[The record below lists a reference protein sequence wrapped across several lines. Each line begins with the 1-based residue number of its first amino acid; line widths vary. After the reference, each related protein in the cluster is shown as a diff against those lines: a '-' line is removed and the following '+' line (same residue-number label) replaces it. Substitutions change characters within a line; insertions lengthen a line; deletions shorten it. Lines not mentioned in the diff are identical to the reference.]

1 MTLPPVQR
9 FTTNTGVTIYRISC
23 QAFPTLVVHC
33 YVLVGAGP
41 VTLIDTGSG
50 YGDSTRQLYQ
60 GLDSIGREF
69 GTPITVH
76 DIKRIIITHG
86 HIDHFGGLAQVHGP
100 VTAEVGIHELD
111 RWVLTS
117 YEERVI
123 VATKALRFF
132 LDRAGVPAARQQA
145 LMDIYTYSRRHV
157 HSMPVDFT
165 IVDGQE
171 LDGLRFIHTPGHCP
185 GQVCI
190 AVGDVLLSADHVL
203 PKTTPHQSPESITAS
218 TGLRHYL
225 EALTKIERE
234 SGFRLALGGH
244 EDPIENLAQRIVE
257 IRADHRG
264 KLDRI
269 LALLEQH
276 PGSSMWE
283 LTELMYPWA
292 KEWHVLLAIEEVG
305 AHVEYLY
312 EHGALA
318 VTNLDQVARE
328 ENPALRFRVH

>member
-1 MTLPPVQR
+1 
-9 FTTNTGVTIYRISC
+9 
-23 QAFPTLVVHC
+23 
-33 YVLVGAGP
+33 
-41 VTLIDTGSG
+41 
-50 YGDSTRQLYQ
+50 
-60 GLDSIGREF
+60 
-69 GTPITVH
+69 
-76 DIKRIIITHG
+76 
-86 HIDHFGGLAQVHGP
+86 
-100 VTAEVGIHELD
+100 
-111 RWVLTS
+111 
-117 YEERVI
+117 
-123 VATKALRFF
+123 
-132 LDRAGVPAARQQA
+132 
-145 LMDIYTYSRRHV
+145 
-157 HSMPVDFT
+157 MPVDFT

-234 SGFRLALGGH
+234 PGFRLALGGH
-244 EDPIENLAQRIVE
+244 EDPIENLGERIVE

-276 PGSSMWE
+276 PERSMWE